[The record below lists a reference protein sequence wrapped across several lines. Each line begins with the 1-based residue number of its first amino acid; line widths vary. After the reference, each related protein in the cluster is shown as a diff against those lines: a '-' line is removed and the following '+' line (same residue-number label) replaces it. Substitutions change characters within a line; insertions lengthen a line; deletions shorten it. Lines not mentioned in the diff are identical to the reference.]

1 MTDLARLL
9 PPSISEDPAMQT
21 AAQAAGSQEETVR
34 GLIPNAYIW
43 SRLDELPEDII
54 DHLAWGLH
62 IDGYEY
68 ATTLKQKRWLVA
80 NFHDLHRYKG
90 TVYGLRLYWR
100 VLLGREL
107 LAASPPHKS
116 YLGHSLTPA
125 ERAAFEAP
133 HPEVRIYPFRHA
145 GTKRGLMLGDCLG
158 WPPWPVTTDAIL
170 RIGDR
175 VEIFDPQT
183 NTATPIHTLER
194 TREETTK
201 VAVET
206 VRIRRPGQAA
216 GVFAGVCLA
225 GSTVDHKAKS
235 RLFTLQLE
243 RPYQSELERRSTLT
257 ITPGLAAMSAYY
269 TIQGDPGQAR
279 GAFLANRWPEGGYS
293 DRGGRA
299 WPGALFTIKSTAG
312 DRLYKR
318 FKLFDP
324 ARVVVNQRHAST
336 FLGAF
341 RLGSLPPH
349 QAEVTVDAAGQRPP
363 RSLHLGGAYL
373 AQHHPY
379 QSDAPTRVAQ
389 IRHVGCLAKRASDK
403 VSLSITNR
411 KPITASTSVL
421 AGAVKAGQYQLEAY

>member
-1 MTDLARLL
+1 MTDLERLL
-9 PPSISEDPAMQT
+9 PPSISEDPIMQA
-21 AAQAAGSQEETVR
+21 AAQAAGSQEKTVR
-34 GLIPNAYIW
+34 GLIENAYIW
-43 SRLDELPEDII
+43 SRLNELPEAIL

-68 ATTLKQKRWLVA
+68 ATTIQTKRWLVA

-116 YLGHSLTPA
+116 YLGRSLTPA

-133 HPEVRIYPFRHA
+133 HPEIRIYPFRHA
-145 GTKRGLMLGDCLG
+145 GTKRGLMPGDCLG
-158 WPPWPVTTDAIL
+158 GPPWPVTTDAIV

-175 VEIFDPQT
+175 VEIFDPLT
-183 NTATPIHTLER
+183 GTATPLHTLER

-201 VAVET
+201 VARET
-206 VRIRRPGQAA
+206 VQIHRPGRAA
-216 GVFAGVCLA
+216 GVFAGAFLA
-225 GSTVDHKAKS
+225 GATVDHKAKS
-235 RLFTLQLE
+235 RLFTLHLE
-243 RPYQSELERRSTLT
+243 RPYQTELERRSTLS

-299 WPGALFTIKSTAG
+299 WPGALYPVRSTAG

-324 ARVVVNQRHAST
+324 ARVVVNPRNAST

-341 RLGSLPPH
+341 RLGSLLPH
-349 QAEVTVDAAGQRPP
+349 RAEVAVDAASRRP
-363 RSLHLGGAYL
+363 RRGLHLGGAYL

-379 QSDAPTRVAQ
+379 RSDAAERVAH

-403 VSLSITNR
+403 VSLFITNR
-411 KPITASTSVL
+411 KPVMASTAVL
-421 AGAVKAGQYQLEAY
+421 AGTVKAGQYQLEAY